1 MYDLICSMYDIVC
14 SMYDIAEKTYYVV
27 YYIMDLGVPRRVL
40 DYDIIVK
47 NAI

>member
-1 MYDLICSMYDIVC
+1 MYDIVCSMYDIVC

-40 DYDIIVK
+40 DYDIIVH
-47 NAI
+47 